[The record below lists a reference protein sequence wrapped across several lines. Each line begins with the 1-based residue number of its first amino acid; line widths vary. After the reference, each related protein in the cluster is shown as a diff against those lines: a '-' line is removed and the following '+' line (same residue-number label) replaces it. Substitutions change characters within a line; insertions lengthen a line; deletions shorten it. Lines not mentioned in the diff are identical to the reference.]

1 MNPGRAAL
9 IRLGFVREADGSS
22 EDRSRGWRVAGG
34 DGSVLRKLS
43 FVGAMFVL
51 IMEGLLK
58 KLTVDS

>member
-1 MNPGRAAL
+1 M